1 MDSGLT
7 YTAAFFDFD
16 GTLYAG
22 HIWQDLAR
30 HHWSTRRHR
39 RWVMAYVT
47 RNMARFPLYKL
58 GLLSQM
64 DFYRTWGETM
74 AWLLRGWSVDE
85 SLALFEYLTDEQV
98 IPNLHGQVLDLVRQ
112 HQRQGHLVSLVSGLF
127 TPWLETV
134 AQRLEIAHAIGTPL
148 EVCEGRYTGRTIQ
161 PLCQGPGKLER
172 AETYFAQRELPVNWA
187 ASFAY
192 GDSGLDAAMLSRVG
206 HPVAVYPDERLR
218 AEAKIQGWPVFGEDD
233 L

>member
-1 MDSGLT
+1 MDNGLAH
-7 YTAAFFDFD
+7 TAAFFDFD
-16 GTLYAG
+16 GTLYDG

-39 RWVMAYVT
+39 RWVMAYVA
-47 RNMARFPLYKL
+47 RNMAPFPLYKL
-58 GLLSQM
+58 GLLSQV

-85 SLALFEYLTDEQV
+85 GLALFERLTDEQV
-98 IPNLHGQVLDLVRQ
+98 IPSLHEQVLDLVRQ
-112 HQRQGHLVSLVSGLF
+112 HQSQGHLVALVSGLF

-148 EVCEGRYTGRTIQ
+148 EVRDGHYTGRTLR
-161 PLCQGPGKLER
+161 PLCQGPGKFER
-172 AETYFAQRELPVNWA
+172 AETYLTQRDLPVNWV

-192 GDSGLDAAMLSRVG
+192 GDSGTDVALLSRVG
-206 HPVAVYPDERLR
+206 RPVAVYPDEKLL
-218 AEAKIQGWPVFGEDD
+218 AEAKVQGWPVLGEDG